1 MDELT
6 TRRRLTP
13 ETPPD
18 EHRDIRLAGTAV
30 ASPEWRRLSRRMLLV
45 HPVKEL
51 GRALPGL
58 VVLLF
63 AGSGSGHGALWGLL
77 GAVIV
82 TVLSVSRWF
91 TTRYRVSAD
100 QVQIREG
107 LFRRRTLA
115 ARLDRVRT
123 VDVTSHALHRALGLA
138 RVEIGTGVSDRKGK
152 SILKLDGLPA
162 DQAAR
167 LRGELLHRSSAEVR
181 VRRLSAR

>member
-1 MDELT
+1 STELSAST
-6 TRRRLTP
+6 TTVV
-13 ETPPD
+13 
-18 EHRDIRLAGTAV
+18 GG
-30 ASPEWRRLSRRMLLV
+30 SEWRRLSPRMLAV

-63 AGSGSGHGALWGLL
+63 AGSNSGHGALWGLL
-77 GAVIV
+77 GAGIV

-91 TTRYRVSAD
+91 TTRYRVSPE

-138 RVEIGTGVSDRKGK
+138 RVEIGTGVSDRKGR
-152 SILKLDGLPA
+152 SVLRLDGLPA

-167 LRGELLHRSSAEVR
+167 LRGELLH
-181 VRRLSAR
+181 